1 MTYKPIYYSK
11 KFVAAMTWNI
21 MWLLLIGTGIK
32 SKFDT
37 QVLLAM
43 IYAAGVT
50 QVLYLGGQSLVD
62 ALVRVAEAKYTG
74 KPVSKK

>member
-1 MTYKPIYYSK
+1 MTYKPIYRSK

-21 MWLLLIGTGIK
+21 LWLTLIGTGIK
-32 SKFDT
+32 SDFDS

-43 IYAAGVT
+43 IYASGVT
-50 QVLYLGGQSLVD
+50 QVLYLGGQALVD

-74 KPVSKK
+74 QTVSKK